1 MNSENTTNMRIFF
14 GAIGLLILFFIGLGY
29 KLYTTDK
36 AENNQKPK
44 YAQKFEY
51 NESEVNKLKREL
63 DDQRLKSL
71 KLQAKLDSCRY
82 FIDDFKPVEIKNY
95 TYPVTPIKTEYTYTP
110 PKKSKPKVSYK
121 AKYDSTLAVLN
132 QKRLDC
138 ADLEINLNEQLVK
151 KNRQLDTAVAVLNLY
166 DKALVEASNKEVQLV
181 NERDSLKT
189 VTQTPISFDKSF
201 PCLKAKRGVKVVGSV
216 TPGLPTILIAN
227 KLDKTEYKAA
237 KKSCKKANTR

>member
-1 MNSENTTNMRIFF
+1 MKALQYILA
-14 GAIGLLILFFIGLGY
+14 AIAILLIAGFI
-29 KLYTTDK
+29 YTYSTP
-36 AENNQKPK
+36 AKPK
-44 YAQKFEY
+44 SQTFASTNKIQYT
-51 NESEVNKLKREL
+51 ESEVNKLKREL

-71 KLQAKLDSCRY
+71 RLQAALDSC
-82 FIDDFKPVEIKNY
+82 K
-95 TYPVTPIKTEYTYTP
+95 YPVTPIKTEYTYTP

-121 AKYDSTLAVLN
+121 TKYDSTLAVLN

-189 VTQTPISFDKSF
+189 VTETSINFEKSF
-201 PCLKAKRGVKVVGSV
+201 PCLKAKKGVRVAGSAR
-216 TPGLPTILIAN
+216 PGMTTVLTAGV
-227 KLDKTEYKAA
+227 LDKAEYKAA
-237 KKSCKKANTR
+237 KKTCKKANTR